1 MANNRLLAP
10 AVREIDKVIIKPSV
24 CLTLPNGIKIYS
36 VNDPGV
42 DVLKV
47 EFVFDAGSRFQPS
60 PYVASATN
68 ALLVEGTTNYTSK
81 ELAEH
86 LDFFGAYLQNRSG
99 SDDATLTLFCLPK
112 HLESCLPFV
121 VDILTNASY
130 SERELLTQKENAI
143 QRLMVNES
151 KTSYLARRS
160 FYESVFGNNNP
171 YGTAVYQQDI
181 NNISRETLVSY
192 YEKKYRNKLKYLM
205 ISGSVGGRVIDKV
218 ATALSGFTEHS
229 QTEYAYATAQQEAKK
244 IAIHKEGS
252 VQSTIRIG
260 RKLFN
265 RNHPDFR
272 KMQLLNLVLG
282 GYFGSR
288 LMSNIR
294 EEKGLTYGIYSSLE
308 SYLYDG
314 AFYIE
319 TDINNDLVE
328 LGISEIYKELHLLR
342 TQPIGAEEL
351 NTAKSYM
358 LGSFLRSLDG
368 VFEQANRQRILID
381 YGLGA
386 EYYDEFVEIIKNTN
400 SLSLLEL
407 ANKYLKQEDLYEV
420 VAGK

>member
-1 MANNRLLAP
+1 MPSNRKLAP
-10 AVREIDKVIIKPSV
+10 AVREINKVIIKPAD
-24 CLTLPNGIKIYS
+24 CLTLPSGIKMYS
-36 VNDPGV
+36 VNDPSV
-42 DVLKV
+42 DVLKI
-47 EFVFDAGSRFQPS
+47 EFVFDAGARLQPS

-68 ALLVEGTTNYTSK
+68 AMLVEGTTKYTSK
-81 ELAEH
+81 ELAEN

-99 SDDATLTLFCLPK
+99 SDDATLTLFCLPR

-130 SERELLTQKENAI
+130 SEHELITQKENAI
-143 QRLMVNES
+143 QRLMVNEG

-160 FYESVFGNNNP
+160 FYESVFGYNNP
-171 YGTAVYQQDI
+171 YGTPVYQQDI

-192 YEKKYRNKLKYLM
+192 YENKYRAKLKYLM
-205 ISGSVGGRVIDKV
+205 ISGSVGGMVIDKL
-218 ATALSGFTEHS
+218 ASALSGFTEQN
-229 QTEYAYATAQQEAKK
+229 QTKYVYATTQERAKK
-244 IAIHKEGS
+244 IAIHKDGS

-260 RKLFN
+260 RKLFG

-328 LGISEIYKELHLLR
+328 LGVSEIYKELHLLS
-342 TQPIGAEEL
+342 TQPIREEEL

-381 YGLGA
+381 YGLSA
-386 EYYDEFVEIIKNTN
+386 EYYEEFIEIIKNTN

>member
-1 MANNRLLAP
+1 MPINRLLAP
-10 AVREIDKVIIKPSV
+10 AVKEIDKAIIKPAV
-24 CLTLPNGIKIYS
+24 CLTLPNGINMYS
-36 VNDPGV
+36 VNDPSV
-42 DVLKV
+42 DVLKI
-47 EFVFDAGSRFQPS
+47 EFVFDAGARLQPS
-60 PYVASATN
+60 PYVASATS
-68 ALLVEGTTNYTSK
+68 ALLVEGTSNYTSK
-81 ELAEH
+81 ELAEN

-130 SERELLTQKENAI
+130 SEQELITQKENAI

-160 FYESVFGNNNP
+160 FYESVFGNDNP
-171 YGTAVYQQDI
+171 YGRPVYQQDI
-181 NNISRETLVSY
+181 NNISRETLVSF
-192 YEKKYRNKLKYLM
+192 YEEKYKTKLKYLM
-205 ISGSVGGRVIDKV
+205 VSGSVGGQVIDNV
-218 ATALSGFTEHS
+218 ATALSGFTGHS
-229 QTEYAYATAQQEAKK
+229 QTEYAYATAQEGAKK
-244 IAIHKEGS
+244 VAIHKEGS
-252 VQSTIRIG
+252 IQSTIRIG

-294 EEKGLTYGIYSSLE
+294 EDKGLTYGIYSSLE

-328 LGISEIYKELHLLR
+328 LGISEIYKELQRLR
-342 TQPIGAEEL
+342 VQPIGDEEL

-368 VFEQANRQRILID
+368 VFEQANRQRVLID
-381 YGLGA
+381 YGLGS
-386 EYYDEFVEIIKNTN
+386 EYYEEFIEIIKNTN

-407 ANKYLKQEDLYEV
+407 ANKYLKQEDFYEV
-420 VAGK
+420 IAGK